1 MAGGP
6 HDGSKLGQRHPRP
19 LHITIKRIKPRS
31 VLPRHQ
37 CTRKPA
43 MNRLRTTDPP
53 LDTLQNR
60 DLAAARTAVYDIDV
74 TIDMAV
80 AYDSAPQ
87 R

>member
-1 MAGGP
+1 
-6 HDGSKLGQRHPRP
+6 
-19 LHITIKRIKPRS
+19 
-31 VLPRHQ
+31 
-37 CTRKPA
+37 